1 MEDIFANQGDD
12 DNIKLSG
19 SFNVDVNDV
28 EQLKLVYG
36 YKPKTKTTKITEHSD
51 EDKESLGIPSPVPS
65 PNAVK
70 NTQKNKDS

>member
-1 MEDIFANQGDD
+1 M
-12 DNIKLSG
+12 SG

-51 EDKESLGIPSPVPS
+51 EDKESLGIPSPALS
-65 PNAVK
+65 PK
-70 NTQKNKDS
+70 LPQSTPKKKDLKK